1 MKPLFYCKNPEFKFV
16 GHSFS
21 LWQLFLLLF
30 YKGTYGHDMDVI
42 LIYSSEENNLKTN
55 LKADH
60 NKYRVVNNQLAAT
73 YRTASKISLLD
84 AREKAEVYSR
94 NFMTMYPAY
103 YFIFK
108 KRVRNRS
115 DNYFDKYFKYGMKVT

>member
-1 MKPLFYCKNPEFKFV
+1 MKPLFYFKNPEFKFI
-16 GHSFS
+16 GYSFS
-21 LWQLFLLLF
+21 LWQFFLLLF

-42 LIYSSEENNLKTN
+42 LIYSSGENNLKTN

-73 YRTASKISLLD
+73 YSPASKISVLD

-94 NFMTMYPAY
+94 DFMTMYPAY
-103 YFIFK
+103 YFILK

-115 DNYFDKYFKYGMKVT
+115 NNYFDKYFKYAMKGT